1 MFVSLGNGMQ
11 EAFYRYLSLERRLS
25 EHTLKAYQNDLE
37 QFADF
42 LKQTEILTPPSAVN
56 YQDIRGWIIF
66 LMESGLHPRS
76 INRKIATLRAF
87 FRFLGEQDYRQD
99 NPCDFLQSLK
109 TPERLPEVIR
119 EQELNTLFDE
129 YPFPE
134 SMEGLRDKAI
144 LELFYGC
151 GLRLFELIH
160 IREEDLN
167 ASQQVLR
174 VKGKGNKERVIPIP
188 LPTWKA
194 ISAYLNAKKNV
205 GNIKANSYLFVTNKG
220 TKMYPMMVWRLVRK
234 YLLHAGAHPHL
245 LRHSYATH
253 LLDHGADIHAIKDL
267 LGHSNLAATQVY
279 THTSLEKLKEVFRK
293 AHPKA

>member
-1 MFVSLGNGMQ
+1 MY
-11 EAFYRYLSLERRLS
+11 EAFFRYLSLERRLS
-25 EHTLKAYQNDLE
+25 EHTLLAYKTDLQ

-42 LKQTEILTPPSAVN
+42 LRQTEVLTPPSAVS

-76 INRKIATLRAF
+76 INRKMATLRAF
-87 FRFLGEQDYRQD
+87 FSFQCDHDHRQD

-119 EQELNTLFDE
+119 EKELTTLLDE
-129 YPFPE
+129 TPFPE
-134 SMEGLRDKAI
+134 TFDGLRDKAI
-144 LELFYGC
+144 LEVFYGC

-160 IREEDLN
+160 IRENDLN
-167 ASQQVLR
+167 ASQHVLR
-174 VKGKGNKERVIPIP
+174 VKGKGNKERVIPVP
-188 LPTWKA
+188 SAAWQA
-194 ISAYLNAKKNV
+194 IEGYLNAKKNV
-205 GNIKANSYLFVTNKG
+205 GNINANSYLFVTNKG
-220 TKMYPMMVWRLVRK
+220 ATMYPMMVWRLVRK
-234 YLLHAGAHPHL
+234 YLLHAEAHPHL

>member
-1 MFVSLGNGMQ
+1 MQ
-11 EAFYRYLSLERRLS
+11 EAFFRYLSLERRLS
-25 EHTLKAYQNDLE
+25 EHTLTAYQTDLR
-37 QFADF
+37 QFVDF
-42 LKQTEILTPPSAVN
+42 LRQTEILTAPSAVS

-66 LMESGLHPRS
+66 LMETGLHPRS

-87 FRFLGEQDYRQD
+87 FGFLCDHDYRED

-119 EQELNTLFDE
+119 EQELQVLFTQS
-129 YPFPE
+129 PFPQNR
-134 SMEGLRDKAI
+134 EGLRDQAI
-144 LELFYGC
+144 LEVFYGC

-160 IREEDLN
+160 LREDDLN
-167 ASQQVLR
+167 THQHTLR
-174 VKGKGNKERVIPIP
+174 VKGKGNKERLVPV
-188 LPTWKA
+188 PTLTMEA
-194 ISAYLNAKKNV
+194 ISKYLAAKKNV

-220 TKMYPMMVWRLVRK
+220 AKMYPMMVWRVVRK
-234 YLLHAGAHPHL
+234 YLLHAEAHPHL